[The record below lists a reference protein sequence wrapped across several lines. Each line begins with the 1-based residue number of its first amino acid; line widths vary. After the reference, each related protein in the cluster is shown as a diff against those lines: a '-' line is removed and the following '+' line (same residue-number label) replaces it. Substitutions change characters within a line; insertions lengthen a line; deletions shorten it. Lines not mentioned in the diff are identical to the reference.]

1 MPFIPASYPYFF
13 NLTPLVSYPSSFPL
27 PPKSS
32 NYEAMADQENC
43 VRITRAAKKR
53 VFAAMAASDSLQL
66 SPNQK
71 HVVLGELPNSS
82 YVVATLA
89 TVPGSGAQKQ
99 KLGAKKKVKAAMV
112 AAPDVGAKSG
122 DPQMAQNST
131 LGSFTLTAFNM
142 SATQALAFWAL
153 LGFLAG
159 MIFTCFTTT
168 TGAETNH
175 HEASHPRPYSEMSLN
190 D

>member
-53 VFAAMAASDSLQL
+53 VAAAMAASDSLQL
-66 SPNQK
+66 PPNK
-71 HVVLGELPNSS
+71 KRVVLGELPNSS
-82 YVVATLA
+82 NAAATLA
-89 TVPGSGAQKQ
+89 TVPCSRAQKQ
-99 KLGAKKKVKAAMV
+99 KFGAKKVKAAMV
-112 AAPDVGAKSG
+112 AAPDVGAKSD

-131 LGSFTLTAFNM
+131 LGSFTSTAFNM
-142 SATQALAFWAL
+142 SATRALAFWAL
-153 LGFLAG
+153 FGFLAG

-168 TGAETNH
+168 AEAETNH
-175 HEASHPRPYSEMSLN
+175 HEASHPRPYSEMS
-190 D
+190 